1 MHRLGTCP
9 CCGYRTIGAEF
20 EICDICAWEHDLS
33 QEAEPYENGVGAN
46 DVSLKEGQENFAA
59 FGACTREELAIARRP
74 GPEDER
80 DPDWKPL
87 P

>member
-1 MHRLGTCP
+1 MQRYTCP

-20 EICDICAWEHDLS
+20 DICDICAWQHDLV
-33 QEAEPYENGVGAN
+33 QEEEPYENGYGAN
-46 DVSLKEGQENFAA
+46 SVSLKEAQENFAA
-59 FGACTREELAIARRP
+59 FGAAARGLLPIARSP
-74 GPEDER
+74 GLDDDR